1 MLLMALMLIA
11 AGTVVYAAMS
21 QETVECDV
29 KGNTKWLKTV
39 DACKDLAAYIQDVEN
54 NLSHHGCDGP

>member
-39 DACKDLAAYIQDVEN
+39 DACKDLGGKVIEVKRVTKK
-54 NLSHHGCDGP
+54 

>member
-1 MLLMALMLIA
+1 MALMLIA

-39 DACKDLAAYIQDVEN
+39 DACKDLGGKVIEVKRVTKK
-54 NLSHHGCDGP
+54 